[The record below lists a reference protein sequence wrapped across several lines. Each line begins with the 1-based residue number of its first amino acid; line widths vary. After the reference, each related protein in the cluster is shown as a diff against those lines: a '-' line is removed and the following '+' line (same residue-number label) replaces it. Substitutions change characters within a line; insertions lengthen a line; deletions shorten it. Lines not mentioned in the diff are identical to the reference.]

1 VNFALESA
9 LDMLAGKMKMDPF
22 EFRMKNSLRPGE
34 SMSTGHVAEEWAFTD
49 CLKRMKPL
57 YEKARAEAKKHQ
69 RETIRRGVGLGG
81 TSFGVGAAND
91 TTHVAV
97 ELDPDGGLTV
107 YGSVADP
114 GEGND
119 SMLTQLA
126 AHSMVLPLDKIRLV
140 TRDSEMTP
148 DSGISAG
155 SKQTYTS
162 GFVLLLAIEK
172 LKAAMKE
179 AGAKTHAELVKA
191 GRPTRYLANRIL
203 PHKGLDPKTGQGV
216 AWDSRIH
223 GAQMA
228 EVEVNTQTG
237 EVKLLKVTTIVDVGT
252 VINPLVVLGQIEG
265 GADQGA
271 GYALREQY
279 ILGKTKDWVTLKF
292 PTMETAFPMETILLE
307 SPRARGPLGATGVGE
322 FTMVAV
328 HPAIANAVADAM
340 GVRVHDLP
348 ITPDRVLAALGK
360 KK

>member
-1 VNFALESA
+1 
-9 LDMLAGKMKMDPF
+9 MLAAKMKIDPF

-34 SMSTGHVAEEWAFTD
+34 SMSTGHVAEEWAFLG
-49 CLKRMKPL
+49 CLERMKPL
-57 YEKARAEAKKHQ
+57 YEKAREEAKKQ
-69 RETIRRGVGLGG
+69 KDGVIRRGIGLGG

-119 SMLTQLA
+119 SMLTQIA
-126 AHSMVLPLDKIRLV
+126 AHSMGLPLDKIRLV
-140 TRDSEMTP
+140 TRDSELTP

-162 GFVLLLAIEK
+162 GFVLMQAIEK

-179 AGAKTHAELVKA
+179 TGAKTHADLVKA
-191 GRPTRYLANRIL
+191 GKPTRYLATRTL
-203 PHKGLDPKTGQGV
+203 PHKGLDPETGQGV

-228 EVEVNTQTG
+228 EVEVNTKTG
-237 EVKLLKVTTIVDVGT
+237 EVKLLKLTTIVDAGT
-252 VINPLVVLGQIEG
+252 VINPLVVRGQIEG

-279 ILGKTKDWVTLKF
+279 ILGKTKDWVTFKF
-292 PTMETAFPMETILLE
+292 PTMETSFPMETIMLE
-307 SPRARGPLGATGVGE
+307 SKRARGPLGATGVGE

-328 HPAIANAVADAM
+328 HPAIANAVYDAI

-348 ITPDRVLAALGK
+348 ITPDRVLAALAK
-360 KK
+360 K